1 MNSSLDPL
9 AGMLREVADL
19 LDIRAT
25 SVPPSSP
32 VVTANPGTATIK
44 TPEFEMHVNF
54 SFGSTQTTLSL
65 QEFRYIL
72 TLANNNE
79 KIRLIKFVRA
89 MFDTCGL
96 KESKDFVVEL
106 SDGIAFP
113 LPGPGTYTELLP
125 SKR

>member
-44 TPEFEMHVNF
+44 TPEFEMHVNL
-54 SFGSTQTTLSL
+54 SFGSTQTTLTI
-65 QEFRYIL
+65 QEFRYVL
-72 TLANNNE
+72 TLVSNNE

-106 SDGIAFP
+106 SERLAFP
-113 LPGPGTYTELLP
+113 LPGLGTYAEVLP
-125 SKR
+125 SRR